1 MVTAKKPTAKDTGFR
16 LAKRRFEQTLAK
28 YSENYFRPTTGVIIL
43 TAICVML
50 AVFVL
55 NWATGVKPPAVQQ
68 KIEVSLTRLNEN
80 EVEVMII
87 YMESGTTIRHLTYAT
102 TRGRGVINSSASPF
116 EPLRD
121 AGEYGI
127 VPVSGYDEYV
137 EITAAINDTKTIKIF
152 SGKI

>member
-1 MVTAKKPTAKDTGFR
+1 
-16 LAKRRFEQTLAK
+16 
-28 YSENYFRPTTGVIIL
+28 
-43 TAICVML
+43 ML

-68 KIEVSLTRLNEN
+68 EIEVSLTRLNEN
-80 EVEVMII
+80 EVEVMVI
-87 YMESGTTIRHLTYAT
+87 YLENGTTIRHLTYAT
-102 TRGRGVINSSASPF
+102 MQGSGAINSSTNPL

-127 VPVSGYDEYV
+127 VPVSGYDEYM
-137 EITAAINDTKTIKIF
+137 EIMVTINDTKTIKIF

>member
-1 MVTAKKPTAKDTGFR
+1 MAKKPTAKDSSFR

-28 YSENYFRPTTGVIIL
+28 YSENYFRPTTGVVIL

-50 AVFVL
+50 AAFVL
-55 NWATGVKPPAVQQ
+55 TWVLGVKPPAVHQE
-68 KIEVSLTRLNEN
+68 IEVSLTRLDEN
-80 EVEVMII
+80 EVEVMVI
-87 YMESGTTIRHLTYAT
+87 YLENGTTIMHLTYAT
-102 TRGRGVINSSASPF
+102 MQGSGFINSSANPP

-137 EITAAINDTKTIKIF
+137 EITAAINDTKKIKIF